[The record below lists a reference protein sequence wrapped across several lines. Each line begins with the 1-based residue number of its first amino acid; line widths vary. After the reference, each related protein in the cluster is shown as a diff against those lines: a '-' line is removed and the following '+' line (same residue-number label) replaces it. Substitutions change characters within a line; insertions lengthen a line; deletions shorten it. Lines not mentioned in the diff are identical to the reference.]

1 MINSLKDAIEVGKA
15 KKACREKK
23 KKAVEEKTLL
33 ETNAQ
38 VVRDAASIVKALG
51 NGHDLFALIR
61 DAVADGKTQLSLYW
75 ANEFCVRY
83 GSPNPELAVAI
94 RHFGPWAYY
103 DNGDIYDAEGNG
115 PKPGPDCVVVSWE
128 KQEAAVPDPN
138 KGPQSGDRVWG
149 QRYNENEVEDWPIID
164 EVTPGP
170 GPAYLVSLTEWKHCI
185 WVEWDGKWWKE
196 VVPL

>member
-1 MINSLKDAIEVGKA
+1 MKAIGFFTFFLLALAFQSTAQSCLSGNCSSGFGKF
-15 KKACREKK
+15 K
-23 KKAVEEKTLL
+23 
-33 ETNAQ
+33 
-38 VVRDAASIVKALG
+38 
-51 NGHDLFALIR
+51 
-61 DAVADGKTQLSLYW
+61 
-75 ANEFCVRY
+75 
-83 GSPNPELAVAI
+83 
-94 RHFGPWAYY
+94 Y